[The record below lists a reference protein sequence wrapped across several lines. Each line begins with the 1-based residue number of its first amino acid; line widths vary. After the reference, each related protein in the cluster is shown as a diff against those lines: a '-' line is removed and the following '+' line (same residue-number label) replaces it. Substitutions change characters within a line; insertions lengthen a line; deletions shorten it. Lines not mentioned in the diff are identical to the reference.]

1 VKVLEVTQR
10 FPPAVGG
17 VEQHVHHVTSGLAR
31 AGVKVEVLTTDLL
44 RDTPFT
50 RIRSPLPRDSF
61 PVTRVRAWR
70 MVDAPH
76 GLGIVA
82 PSMVPAILASGADVI
97 HAHSYGQFPTF
108 AGSLASVLD
117 HSVLIVTPHS
127 DAGRLS
133 WTKSL
138 FDRIVP
144 RLTLKAAT
152 RVIAVSEHEAACLIK
167 MGVARDRI
175 RMIPNGVDVGEF
187 AEVGTRRDRH
197 ELVGLFVGRLD
208 SDQKGLDV
216 LIRAMSKLPQ
226 NHPLRIRL
234 VGEDWGGAELLRHLA
249 QRLGVADRVTMVGK
263 LSRQKVVR
271 EFAEADFLVLPSRF
285 EPFGIVL
292 LEAMAAGLPVI
303 ASRVGGIPEIVA
315 EGETGLLVEPDN
327 PDALAEA
334 MRLLSQDEDLRFSMG
349 RTARERVTQYAWDS
363 IVPRIL
369 SVFAEALQENGE
381 IGR

>member
-1 VKVLEVTQR
+1 MKVLEVTQR

-17 VEQHVHHVTSGLAR
+17 VEQHVHHVASRLAQ
-31 AGVKVEVLTTDLL
+31 AGVEVEVLTTDLL

-82 PSMVPAILASGADVI
+82 PSMVPALLASGADII

-108 AGSLASVLD
+108 AGSLASALD
-117 HSVLIVTPHS
+117 HSILIVTPHS
-127 DAGRLS
+127 DAGRPS
-133 WTKSL
+133 WTKSV
-138 FDRIVP
+138 FDRVVP

-152 RVIAVSEHEAACLIK
+152 RVIAVSEHEAASLINL
-167 MGVARDRI
+167 GVPRDRI
-175 RMIPNGVDVGEF
+175 RVIPNGVDLGEF
-187 AEVGTRRDRH
+187 AEVGTRKDRDG
-197 ELVGLFVGRLD
+197 LVGLFVGRLD
-208 SDQKGLDV
+208 PDQKGLDV
-216 LIRAMSKLPQ
+216 LVRAMSKLPQ
-226 NHPLRIRL
+226 NYPLRLRL

-263 LSRQKVVR
+263 VPRPEVVR

-292 LEAMAAGLPVI
+292 LEAMAAGLPVV
-303 ASRVGGIPEIVA
+303 ASRVGGIPEIVS

-334 MRLLSQDEDLRFSMG
+334 LRLLCQNESLRFSMG
-349 RTARERVTQYAWDS
+349 RSARERVKRYAWDS
-363 IVPRIL
+363 VVPRIL
-369 SVFAEALQENGE
+369 SVFAEALQENG
-381 IGR
+381 G

>member
-17 VEQHVHHVTSGLAR
+17 VEQHVHHVASRLAR
-31 AGVKVEVLTTDLL
+31 AGVEVEVLTTDLL

-82 PSMVPAILASGADVI
+82 PSMVPALLASGADVV

-108 AGSLASVLD
+108 AGSLASALD
-117 HSVLIVTPHS
+117 HSILIVTPHS
-127 DAGRLS
+127 DAGRPS
-133 WTKSL
+133 WTKSV
-138 FDRIVP
+138 FDRVVP

-152 RVIAVSEHEAACLIK
+152 RVIAVSEHEAASLINL
-167 MGVARDRI
+167 GVQRDRI
-175 RMIPNGVDVGEF
+175 RVIPNGVDLGEF
-187 AEVGTRRDRH
+187 AGVGTRKDRDG
-197 ELVGLFVGRLD
+197 LVGLFVGRLD
-208 SDQKGLDV
+208 PDQKGLDV
-216 LIRAMSKLPQ
+216 LVRAMSKLPQ
-226 NHPLRIRL
+226 NYPLRLRL

-263 LSRQKVVR
+263 VPRPEVVR

-292 LEAMAAGLPVI
+292 LEAMAAGLPVV
-303 ASRVGGIPEIVA
+303 ASRVGGIPEIVS

-334 MRLLSQDEDLRFSMG
+334 LRLLCQNESLRFSMG
-349 RTARERVTQYAWDS
+349 RSARERVKRYAWDS
-363 IVPRIL
+363 VVPRIL
-369 SVFAEALQENGE
+369 SVFSEALQENG
-381 IGR
+381 G

>member
-1 VKVLEVTQR
+1 MKVLEVTQR

-17 VEQHVHHVTSGLAR
+17 VEQHVHHVASRLAR
-31 AGVKVEVLTTDLL
+31 AGVEVEVLTTDLL

-82 PSMVPAILASGADVI
+82 PSMVPALLASGADVI

-108 AGSLASVLD
+108 AGSLASALD
-117 HSVLIVTPHS
+117 HSILIVTPHS
-127 DAGRLS
+127 DAGRPS

-152 RVIAVSEHEAACLIK
+152 RVIAVSEHEADCLIK
-167 MGVARDRI
+167 MGVSRDRV
-175 RMIPNGVDVGEF
+175 RVIPNGVDVSEF
-187 AEVGTRRDRH
+187 ADLRTRTNRD

-208 SDQKGLDV
+208 PDQKGLDV
-216 LIRAMSKLPQ
+216 LIRAISKLPQ
-226 NHPLRIRL
+226 NHALHLRL

-249 QRLGVADRVTMVGK
+249 QRLGVANRVTMVGK
-263 LSRQKVVR
+263 LPRPEVVQ

-327 PDALAEA
+327 PEALAEA
-334 MRLLSQDEDLRFSMG
+334 LRLLCQDESLRFSMG
-349 RTARERVTQYAWDS
+349 RTARERVKRYAWDS
-363 IVPRIL
+363 VVPRIL
-369 SVFAEALQENGE
+369 SVFSEALQENG
-381 IGR
+381 G

>member
-17 VEQHVHHVTSGLAR
+17 VEQHVHHVASRLAQ
-31 AGVKVEVLTTDLL
+31 AGVGVEVLTTDLL

-50 RIRSPLPRDSF
+50 RLASPPRQDSF

-82 PSMVPAILASGADVI
+82 PSMIPAILASGADII

-108 AGSLASVLD
+108 AGSLASALD
-117 HSVLIVTPHS
+117 HSILIVTPHS

-133 WTKSL
+133 WTKRV

-167 MGVARDRI
+167 MGVGLDRI
-175 RMIPNGVDVGEF
+175 RVIPNGVDVGEF
-187 AEVGTRRDRH
+187 AEVGPRRDRN

-208 SDQKGLDV
+208 PDQKGLDV
-216 LIRAMSKLPQ
+216 LVRAMSKLPQ
-226 NHPLRIRL
+226 NYPLRLRL
-234 VGEDWGGAELLRHLA
+234 VGEDWGGAELLRQLA
-249 QRLGVADRVTMVGK
+249 ERLGVADRVTMVGK
-263 LSRQKVVR
+263 VPRPEVVR

-292 LEAMAAGLPVI
+292 LEAMAAGLPVV
-303 ASRVGGIPEIVA
+303 ASRVGGIPEIVS

-334 MRLLSQDEDLRFSMG
+334 LRLLCQDESLRFSMG
-349 RTARERVTQYAWDS
+349 RSARERVKRYAWDS
-363 IVPRIL
+363 VVPRIL
-369 SVFAEALQENGE
+369 SVFAEALQENG
-381 IGR
+381 G